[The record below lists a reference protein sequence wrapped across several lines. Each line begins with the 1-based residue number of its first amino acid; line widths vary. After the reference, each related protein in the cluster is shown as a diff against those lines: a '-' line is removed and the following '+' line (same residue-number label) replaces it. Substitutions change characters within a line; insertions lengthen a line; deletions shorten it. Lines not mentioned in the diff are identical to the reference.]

1 MKTDILSSIWSSLP
15 NPALI
20 VDEKNLVVNINP
32 MAEAFLN
39 MSEKTIRG
47 TDIENNLFFD
57 FSFSETL
64 TKVRTSNSKVFMS
77 AEKVT
82 LSRYS
87 VFECN
92 LQFSPIL
99 DFLNYVFI
107 ILDVRDIDNR
117 IGQYS
122 KINETGTSIMGM
134 KEMLSHEI
142 KNPLAGIIG
151 AAQLLSMKLSKRDT
165 ELTDLIVEESR
176 RIENLLNNVTKF
188 DCPIVIKK
196 NSENIHDILSRAKIL
211 SSYSLASNMTILE
224 VYDPS
229 LPNVWG
235 NFDQLLQVFLNLLK
249 NAAEASVKEF
259 GVIEIRTFFEMGIRV
274 KNSNG
279 ENVPVPLTIEVRDDG
294 PGFPSGILS
303 NAFEPFVSG
312 KMNGTGLGLAV
323 VSKIINEHNGWINI
337 ESYSGSTVVRVSLPV
352 AKEEIN

>member
-47 TDIENNLFFD
+47 TDVEENLFFN
-57 FSFSETL
+57 FSVSETL
-64 TKVRTSNSKVFMS
+64 IKVRTSNSKVFMG

-107 ILDVRDIDNR
+107 ILELRDIDNR

-176 RIENLLNNVTKF
+176 RIENLLNNIGKF
-188 DCPIVIKK
+188 DCPIVINK
-196 NSENIHDILSRAKIL
+196 NSENIHNILSRAKKL
-211 SSYSLASNMTILE
+211 SFYSLASNMTILE
-224 VYDPS
+224 IYDPS

-259 GVIEIRTFFEMGIRV
+259 GVIEIRTFFEMGIHV

-279 ENVPVPLTIEVRDDG
+279 ENVPVPLTIEVRDNG
-294 PGFPSGILS
+294 PGFPSEILPS
-303 NAFEPFVSG
+303 AFEPFVSG

-337 ESYSGSTVVRVSLPV
+337 ESYPGSTVVRVSLPV
-352 AKEEIN
+352 AKEEVN

>member
-15 NPALI
+15 KPALI

-47 TDIENNLFFD
+47 TDIEKSLFFD
-57 FSFSETL
+57 FSFSEIL
-64 TKVRTSNSKVFMS
+64 TKVRTSNLKVFMG

-99 DFLNYVFI
+99 DFLNYVLI

-134 KEMLSHEI
+134 KEVLSHEI

-176 RIENLLNNVTKF
+176 RIENLLNSVAKF
-188 DCPIVIKK
+188 DCSIVIKK
-196 NSENIHDILSRAKIL
+196 NSENIHDILSRAKKL
-211 SSYSLASNMTILE
+211 SSYSLASNMTISE
-224 VYDPS
+224 FYDPS

-279 ENVPVPLTIEVRDDG
+279 ENVPVPLTIEVRDNG
-294 PGFPSGILS
+294 PGFPPGILS

-337 ESYSGSTVVRVSLPV
+337 ESYFGSTVVRVSLPV